1 MNNSLGDYENKL
13 DLIIRNIKN
22 NNKIKKKLIKMK
34 MIQMKNIKKKEISN
48 EEKK

>member
-22 NNKIKKKLIKMK
+22 NNKIRKTYKNEDNSDD
-34 MIQMKNIKKKEISN
+34 NIKKKILVIM
-48 EEKK
+48 KKK